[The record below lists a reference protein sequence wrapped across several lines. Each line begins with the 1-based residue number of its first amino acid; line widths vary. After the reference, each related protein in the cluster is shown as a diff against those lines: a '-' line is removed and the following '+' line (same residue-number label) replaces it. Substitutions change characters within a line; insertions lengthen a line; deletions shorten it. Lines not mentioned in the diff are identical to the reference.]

1 MNEVLYAHKTTKMTV
16 KMRLERHVK
25 KINIRLQS
33 VSYWFSIPS
42 KRVTKTAKKYTKKL
56 YVVSKKY
63 IPLHSLNW
71 GNKFGEVVE
80 WSITA
85 VLKTVELR
93 GSGGSNPS
101 LSAIKGVNQVVTRF
115 TPFFTPKNQYWVY
128 FFWIFKINAGEKR
141 RMSIFFFSLA
151 SSLSAV

>member
-1 MNEVLYAHKTTKMTV
+1 MTEYA
-16 KMRLERHVK
+16 RN
-25 KINIRLQS
+25 NIIIEFFAKLFQHILQN
-33 VSYWFSIPS
+33 
-42 KRVTKTAKKYTKKL
+42 K
-56 YVVSKKY
+56 KKY

-101 LSAIKGVNQVVTRF
+101 LSARNNMKEADSKGQLFSFIFLPGRWVTAF
-115 TPFFTPKNQYWVY
+115 EGK
-128 FFWIFKINAGEKR
+128 EKDA
-141 RMSIFFFSLA
+141 IDV
-151 SSLSAV
+151 AVSPSECSFVHLVESQCAEKQLFG